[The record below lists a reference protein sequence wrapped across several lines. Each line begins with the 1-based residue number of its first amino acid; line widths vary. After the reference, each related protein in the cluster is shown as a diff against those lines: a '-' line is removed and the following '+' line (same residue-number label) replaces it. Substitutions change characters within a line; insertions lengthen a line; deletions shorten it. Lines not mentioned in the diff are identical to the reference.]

1 MFRLMPIRY
10 LTQAFSLNSVPVELC
25 CRADRAVHE
34 AEGEGVGPAQDPSE
48 ILPDSGHTEHD
59 DLRREIFC
67 YYCEHKSNKP
77 MFTKWTPVLPIS

>member
-1 MFRLMPIRY
+1 MFRLMPIRH
-10 LTQAFSLNSVPVELC
+10 LTQVFSLNSVPVELC

-34 AEGEGVGPAQDPSE
+34 AERKGVGPAQDPSE

-67 YYCEHKSNKP
+67 YY
-77 MFTKWTPVLPIS
+77 VL